1 MITILVRTD
10 ASAPDWQ
17 LFTDDADFIGRLARK
32 RIVADEIGAGSAAA
46 RLDAYQ
52 VLIRRPHPPAPP
64 APTPAPANDAKVI
77 DAWSRFVALLAVAPD
92 ATADVGQ
99 QVDADADADA
109 DATRV
114 QP

>member
-17 LFTDDADFIGRLARK
+17 LFTDDAAFIGMLARK
-32 RIVADEIGAGSAAA
+32 RIVADGIGAGSAAA
-46 RLDAYQ
+46 RLDAFQ
-52 VLIRRPHPPAPP
+52 VQIRRPHPPAPP
-64 APTPAPANDAKVI
+64 APAPAPADDAKVI

-92 ATADVGQ
+92 ADGQ

-109 DATRV
+109 ARV